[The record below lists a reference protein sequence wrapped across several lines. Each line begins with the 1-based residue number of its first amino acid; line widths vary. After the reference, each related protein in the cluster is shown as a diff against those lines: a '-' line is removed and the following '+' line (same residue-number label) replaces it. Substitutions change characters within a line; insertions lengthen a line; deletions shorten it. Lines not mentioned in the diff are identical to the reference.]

1 MENDYKKAN
10 IFTEEGRIL
19 QVEYAIKNVSNAGT
33 IISVICTDGI
43 LLLGLKKGTPS
54 LYREKIYPLS
64 DDIYCAV
71 SGSFADC
78 LKLVGFARLKSQEI
92 TDEFGISC
100 PIETISKKIG
110 ELKQSMTQM
119 GGMRP
124 FGVSILYAGY
134 SNLENSYVLYSTD
147 PSGTINQWTSVAYGE
162 NEEVINN
169 ALKNNFVD
177 TKYNLQE
184 STLKVMEIISSVR
197 EVTEKEAEVIEILHY
212 STDKKRY
219 LDKNEVSG
227 VIAELA
233 KNKK

>member
-1 MENDYKKAN
+1 
-10 IFTEEGRIL
+10 
-19 QVEYAIKNVSNAGT
+19 
-33 IISVICTDGI
+33 
-43 LLLGLKKGTPS
+43 
-54 LYREKIYPLS
+54 
-64 DDIYCAV
+64 
-71 SGSFADC
+71 
-78 LKLVGFARLKSQEI
+78 
-92 TDEFGISC
+92 
-100 PIETISKKIG
+100 
-110 ELKQSMTQM
+110 QM

>member
-33 IISVICTDGI
+33 IISVICTDGV

-110 ELKQSMTQM
+110 ELKQSMT
-119 GGMRP
+119 
-124 FGVSILYAGY
+124 
-134 SNLENSYVLYSTD
+134 
-147 PSGTINQWTSVAYGE
+147 
-162 NEEVINN
+162 
-169 ALKNNFVD
+169 
-177 TKYNLQE
+177 
-184 STLKVMEIISSVR
+184 
-197 EVTEKEAEVIEILHY
+197 
-212 STDKKRY
+212 
-219 LDKNEVSG
+219 
-227 VIAELA
+227 
-233 KNKK
+233 